1 MGEQAHARES
11 KRRLTLGRTAYALL
25 GSLLL
30 ALPIGHAVHAQS
42 PHCDA
47 DLNPAS
53 SNPLGYRLRGDRCER
68 VYIQEVAATVLRL
81 VSLTESFET
90 FEPTRDRPLI
100 VEWTPPSNQPL
111 HLRAQSLK
119 SRLYY
124 RMDSER
130 PAGSASFEWPL
141 DLVAALGLTR
151 NDLGVLAWTA
161 RRLGSAERLVHIPVR
176 IRQRTTPAPEPYRMV
191 LVPGV
196 QVEELFLSVARVD
209 ANGQPGP
216 YSIDKMP
223 VGLGYY
229 PAGRAVVVPLR
240 IPSIA
245 GVYRIDVGATL
256 TQGGVSAITAY
267 FAHST

>member
-1 MGEQAHARES
+1 MVRRAHARELM
-11 KRRLTLGRTAYALL
+11 RRLTLGRTAHVLL
-25 GSLLL
+25 WSLLL
-30 ALPIGHAVHAQS
+30 ALPVGHVVRAQS

-47 DLNPAS
+47 DLNSAA
-53 SNPLGYRLRGDRCER
+53 SNPLGYRLRGNRCEG
-68 VYIQEVAATVLRL
+68 VYIQEVAATILRL
-81 VSLTESFET
+81 VSLTESFEA

-100 VEWTPPSNQPL
+100 VEWTPLGSQPL
-111 HLRAQSLK
+111 HLRAQSLRN
-119 SRLYY
+119 RLYY

-130 PAGSASFEWPL
+130 PAHSASFEWPL

-151 NDLGVLAWTA
+151 NDLGVLAWTV
-161 RRLGSAERLVHIPVR
+161 RRLGSAELLVHIPVR
-176 IRQRTTPAPEPYRMV
+176 IRQRTTPAPEAYRMV

-209 ANGQPGP
+209 ADGQPGP

-223 VGLGYY
+223 IGLGYY

-240 IPSIA
+240 IPSVA

-256 TQGGVSAITAY
+256 TQGGVSAIRAY
-267 FAHST
+267 LAHSR